1 MSKIKDRAKM
11 FSNDDKDLEKN
22 LVSNS
27 NPKKSSKPE
36 SYQSSNSNFWT
47 KKKIYIAIG
56 IASSILLI
64 TIIIIVVVVLLK
76 SSGNSNN
83 NNNDS
88 NRNSDSNNNSN
99 SDSNT
104 KSDSNIDNN
113 SDINSDSNSDSSSDT
128 IINDL
133 CDRPYN
139 IEVYSDKALS
149 SKLKECGYKEGTE
162 LFEYC
167 MSAIKRHNLY
177 RACHNAQPL
186 MFNCEILKI
195 SQDYSQYLLDNN
207 KFEHSGNTYHGA
219 WMGENLAYTG
229 GYSVTGETPTDMWY
243 DEIKDYK
250 FDKPSFQSGC
260 GHFTQVVWKNS
271 AEFGIGLACANR
283 ACYMTANYY
292 PGGNYGYDQDYARNV
307 QNLQ

>member
-1 MSKIKDRAKM
+1 
-11 FSNDDKDLEKN
+11 
-22 LVSNS
+22 
-27 NPKKSSKPE
+27 
-36 SYQSSNSNFWT
+36 
-47 KKKIYIAIG
+47 
-56 IASSILLI
+56 
-64 TIIIIVVVVLLK
+64 
-76 SSGNSNN
+76 
-83 NNNDS
+83 
-88 NRNSDSNNNSN
+88 
-99 SDSNT
+99 
-104 KSDSNIDNN
+104 
-113 SDINSDSNSDSSSDT
+113 
-128 IINDL
+128 
-133 CDRPYN
+133 
-139 IEVYSDKALS
+139 
-149 SKLKECGYKEGTE
+149 
-162 LFEYC
+162 

-229 GYSVTGETPTDMWY
+229 GYSITGETPTDMWY
-243 DEIKDYK
+243 DEIKDYN
-250 FDKPSFQSGC
+250 FNNPSYQPGC

-271 AEFGIGLACANR
+271 KEFGIGLACANR

>member
-1 MSKIKDRAKM
+1 MD
-11 FSNDDKDLEKN
+11 
-22 LVSNS
+22 
-27 NPKKSSKPE
+27 
-36 SYQSSNSNFWT
+36 Q
-47 KKKIYIAIG
+47 KKIYIAIG

-139 IEVYSDKALS
+139 IKVYSDKALS

-195 SQDYSQYLLDNN
+195 SQDYSQYLLEIINLN
-207 KFEHSGNTYHGA
+207 IQELHIMEHG
-219 WMGENLAYTG
+219 WEK
-229 GYSVTGETPTDMWY
+229 
-243 DEIKDYK
+243 I
-250 FDKPSFQSGC
+250 
-260 GHFTQVVWKNS
+260 
-271 AEFGIGLACANR
+271 
-283 ACYMTANYY
+283 
-292 PGGNYGYDQDYARNV
+292 
-307 QNLQ
+307 